1 MNNKNIFLAP
11 GAGQY
16 VKNYEIGDGADIWL
30 GQETI
35 PIDNPHCFI
44 GHSLGVNFLL
54 SKKINTACTLI
65 CVNPLVKKRALF
77 SLFIRW
83 IKFLLFEGIPKEK
96 LVPLAYWPSNIK
108 KALQLLKIDTLHEL
122 QRFPKENI
130 SIIRGTEDKYFC
142 TTDDVAVLKNH
153 GFTVFEVP
161 AGHDWNENIKNTVA
175 SILQERAI
183 HNESTPSSSIPSSQR
198 SCDTI
203 KESKRLMLM
212 NDPAPELSAEQR
224 KVCLI
229 DDEADVREMYTIALT
244 AEGFDVI
251 SADNG
256 DTGLA
261 LIRAEHPDIILLDLQ
276 MPVSDG
282 FDVLTSLSTNKD
294 IAKIPVIILSNT
306 DNEEAF
312 KKVGTFNTRFFLVKA
327 LTTPKKVAG
336 IVREVFME

>member
-1 MNNKNIFLAP
+1 
-11 GAGQY
+11 
-16 VKNYEIGDGADIWL
+16 
-30 GQETI
+30 
-35 PIDNPHCFI
+35 
-44 GHSLGVNFLL
+44 
-54 SKKINTACTLI
+54 
-65 CVNPLVKKRALF
+65 
-77 SLFIRW
+77 
-83 IKFLLFEGIPKEK
+83 
-96 LVPLAYWPSNIK
+96 
-108 KALQLLKIDTLHEL
+108 
-122 QRFPKENI
+122 
-130 SIIRGTEDKYFC
+130 
-142 TTDDVAVLKNH
+142 
-153 GFTVFEVP
+153 
-161 AGHDWNENIKNTVA
+161 
-175 SILQERAI
+175 
-183 HNESTPSSSIPSSQR
+183 
-198 SCDTI
+198 
-203 KESKRLMLM
+203 M
-212 NDPAPELSAEQR
+212 NDPAPELSAERR

-256 DTGLA
+256 ETGLA

-282 FDVLTSLSTNKD
+282 FDVLTSLSADKD